1 MLLLINSDLKEF
13 RNGLGLYLTSKN
25 SPNMSHYRQDF
36 YFLGQSVHKKM
47 QEYHVKF
54 EMLKPS
60 WIIGGSTGS
69 TQLSPRRAGFATLT
83 RRTCQNPQFSMTKIK
98 WIDPETSSG

>member
-1 MLLLINSDLKEF
+1 
-13 RNGLGLYLTSKN
+13 
-25 SPNMSHYRQDF
+25 
-36 YFLGQSVHKKM
+36 
-47 QEYHVKF
+47 
-54 EMLKPS
+54 MLKPS

-98 WIDPETSSG
+98 WIDPETSSGWHRPKCSIRVSEMNSE